1 VNADMPHALKPSL
14 LALGLAPALAL
25 VLLAGSPALAAAPA
39 NPPPAAAVIQPPA
52 PSPEAMKAAMELSD
66 LLGVPN
72 QARGLMANFRAQ
84 MVGAMMRAGAK
95 DQAEAVSIVDQML
108 MPGFVAHEQELTE
121 LLVRP
126 YAANF
131 ALSDLKELT
140 AFYRSPLGQRLINAM
155 PAVTRD
161 GLQAGQKL
169 GAKLFKEELDKHKD
183 ALKQRG
189 LKF

>member
-1 VNADMPHALKPSL
+1 MHHALKPSL
-14 LALGLAPALAL
+14 LALCLAMMAGSAPALA
-25 VLLAGSPALAAAPA
+25 ATPPAAAPA
-39 NPPPAAAVIQPPA
+39 APAAVQAPA
-52 PSPEAMKAAMELSD
+52 PSPEAMKAAKELTD

-84 MVGAMMRAGAK
+84 MVAAAVRAGAK
-95 DQAEAVSIVDQML
+95 DQAAAVAAVDQVL
-108 MPGFVAHEQELTE
+108 MPGFLAHGQELTD

-131 ALSDLKELT
+131 ALSDLKDLI

-161 GLQAGQKL
+161 GLHAGQQL
-169 GAKLFKEELDKHKD
+169 GAKLFKEEIAKHKD
-183 ALKQRG
+183 DLQARG
-189 LKF
+189 MKF

>member
-1 VNADMPHALKPSL
+1 MPQPLKPSL
-14 LALGLAPALAL
+14 LALCLGFTM
-25 VLLAGSPALAAAPA
+25 LAGGTTLAATPPAAPAAAPA
-39 NPPPAAAVIQPPA
+39 VIQGPA
-52 PSPEAMKAAMELSD
+52 PSPEAMAAAKELTD

-72 QARGLMANFRAQ
+72 QARGLISNFRAQ
-84 MVGAMMRAGAK
+84 MVGAAMRAGAK

-108 MPGFVAHEQELTE
+108 MPGFVAHEKELTD

-131 ALSDLKELT
+131 AVSDLKDLI

-161 GLQAGQKL
+161 GLQAGQQL
-169 GAKLFKEELDKHKD
+169 GAKLFKEEIDKHKD
-183 ALKQRG
+183 ALKARG